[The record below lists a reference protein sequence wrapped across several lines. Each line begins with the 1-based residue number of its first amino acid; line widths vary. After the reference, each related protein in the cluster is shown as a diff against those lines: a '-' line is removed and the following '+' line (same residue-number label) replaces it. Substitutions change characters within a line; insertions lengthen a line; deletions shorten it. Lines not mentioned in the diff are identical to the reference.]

1 MHRNTEHEREKGGL
15 KPDTHKHELG
25 VWLLLR
31 TQPVRARFPRHNG
44 FTQTKTLSEALVTG
58 CEANTGNRVLSG
70 TGETMIIDQK
80 KKREENHR
88 GAGSQ
93 GKTFF
98 VKRNTGGQKETSV
111 RG

>member
-1 MHRNTEHEREKGGL
+1 M
-15 KPDTHKHELG
+15 
-25 VWLLLR
+25 
-31 TQPVRARFPRHNG
+31 
-44 FTQTKTLSEALVTG
+44 
-58 CEANTGNRVLSG
+58 LSG
-70 TGETMIIDQK
+70 TGETMIIVQKK

-111 RG
+111 RGVTQASAAGSSACKPELV

>member
-1 MHRNTEHEREKGGL
+1 MTQSSLMKQSRACARNRAHERQKGGL
-15 KPDTHKHELG
+15 KPDTRKHWLG

-44 FTQTKTLSEALVTG
+44 FTQTKMFSEALVTG
-58 CEANTGNRVLSG
+58 CEANTGNRELSG
-70 TGETMIIDQK
+70 TGETMTMAP

-93 GKTFF
+93 GKT
-98 VKRNTGGQKETSV
+98 
-111 RG
+111 